1 MCDISFTNGKGLL
14 GQVINKIHED
24 KLINTPLELETFLI
38 KRDNDIPK
46 IDNNNTIENKL
57 DTKIL
62 NDMQRWQYIYY
73 TSHLEPSHQSDEINL
88 LTKRSSVLEDAL
100 NILVNDYTKIN
111 NEFIQNIHL
120 TDREKITNLQLTE
133 IYDIPIVKLSEKWNI
148 ILKYQ
153 NIFKNLFNILDDN
166 MKKTTQVNDM

>member
-1 MCDISFTNGKGLL
+1 
-14 GQVINKIHED
+14 
-24 KLINTPLELETFLI
+24 
-38 KRDNDIPK
+38 
-46 IDNNNTIENKL
+46 
-57 DTKIL
+57 
-62 NDMQRWQYIYY
+62 
-73 TSHLEPSHQSDEINL
+73 
-88 LTKRSSVLEDAL
+88 LEDAL